1 MLEIYFKG
9 RIIKVLMSVMLIIDV
24 LFKCVV
30 IDLVGLIELRIKN
43 GNCYILSFVDFVM
56 CYLEVVVFK
65 GIEIE

>member
-1 MLEIYFKG
+1 
-9 RIIKVLMSVMLIIDV
+9 MSVMLIIDV